1 MRLQGLTLLLV
12 FFRYISSTLF
22 FSFTPF
28 KYIYHSFNL
37 WHLLCL
43 NWKTCVKHCSQAE
56 RDQVFE
62 ELRPHFLN
70 LAYSAYA
77 VHLVKKMLDNGN
89 GLLEICACVYDIMC
103 VCVISV
109 ALYSNWISPI
119 FSLEETTGRLYLYSS
134 WPCCSSSSPHG
145 WISWYVT

>member
-89 GLLEICACVYDIMC
+89 GLLEICARVYMISCVFVLSVSHFILIGYHPFSASKKQLAGF
-103 VCVISV
+103 ISTLRGHV
-109 ALYSNWISPI
+109 APLLRHMVGSV
-119 FSLEETTGRLYLYSS
+119 GM
-134 WPCCSSSSPHG
+134 
-145 WISWYVT
+145 